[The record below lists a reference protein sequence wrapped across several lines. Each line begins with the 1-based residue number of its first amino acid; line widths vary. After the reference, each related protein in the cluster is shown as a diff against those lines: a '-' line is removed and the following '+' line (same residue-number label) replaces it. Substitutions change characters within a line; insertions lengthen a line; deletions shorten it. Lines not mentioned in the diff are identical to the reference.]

1 MSRSRALRALRI
13 GLAASGACPR
23 SNLWPRRW
31 GTTVFSQLRERRGA
45 RSAARS
51 LRTSFYPA
59 GHLLQRPSA
68 RGARRNCALSMSGRR
83 LAALNLAKLKQIAK
97 TSAVLGQH
105 LPNSCARTVRAIISG
120 DLPPEGR
127 ERSTRCRPNT
137 THRLSEY
144 VAQGPDNS
152 VSIFCLSNSRPRWM
166 IRGVS
171 TRMLA
176 VRGRPPGSAAG
187 INGSKRAHSNP
198 SCRSDNARRR
208 CRMPGRRAGVARDQ
222 P

>member
-1 MSRSRALRALRI
+1 
-13 GLAASGACPR
+13 
-23 SNLWPRRW
+23 
-31 GTTVFSQLRERRGA
+31 
-45 RSAARS
+45 
-51 LRTSFYPA
+51 
-59 GHLLQRPSA
+59 
-68 RGARRNCALSMSGRR
+68 
-83 LAALNLAKLKQIAK
+83 LNLAKLKQIAK

-120 DLPPEGR
+120 ELPPEGR

-137 THRLSEY
+137 TRRLSEY

-187 INGSKRAHSNP
+187 ISGSKRAHP

-208 CRMPGRRAGVARDQ
+208 CRMPTTKGWPAGARGVDVYEVRKLKTLKTENSARLPLTLQFEVRSSSTQVGTASLASPYRRSSNFSALSDGSKLISQVRMPSARASDTNPAAG
-222 P
+222 